1 MNRSA
6 WYSLFATLY
15 FLSLFSGCGSEPEFS
30 TSSQSAVQH
39 YNEGVSHFEKFYYR
53 EAIESFKHALEADS
67 TFALA
72 WGRIAL
78 THSRTRAMKPAHDAM
93 AKAKEYAP
101 GATRRERLY
110 INLWNR
116 LVDYSFTDAGLV
128 ADSIIS
134 LYPDEKEAYHTRG
147 WIYEF
152 NKEYDEAL
160 QMYQTALEMD
170 TGYPLAAMSLGYLY
184 SAIGEQ
190 EKALKYMQHYIRLVP
205 ETADP
210 RASYGDLLVRVGRYS
225 EALEQYERSLEL
237 KPDYW
242 YAIQEIG
249 KVHATLGRLRE
260 AEKYYRRSSAMLP
273 QTPTREATMLT
284 RLAGFDMHRGKHSEA
299 IRRYRQA
306 LGIEPYYGGA
316 AYGLTYALIREREFG
331 EARQM
336 IWGIYA
342 ETKRRGLTESAV
354 MLDFHVLKAR
364 LLAEE
369 DSLDEALAQC
379 EKALEYSNPL
389 NRAYVFRQITRINL
403 KQRAYESAL
412 FACDEALAMNPNS
425 PFGLLL
431 LTRVY
436 HAKGDVKMTREIGG
450 RLLKLWSRA
459 DPDFRHLKELRRLL
473 KHDPVV

>member
-1 MNRSA
+1 VKRST
-6 WYSLFATLY
+6 WYSLFATPY
-15 FLSLFSGCGSEPEFS
+15 FLFLFSGCGSEPEFS

-39 YNEGVSHFEKFYYR
+39 YNEGVSLFEKFYYR
-53 EAIESFKHALEADS
+53 EAIEAFKQALEADS

-78 THSRTRAMKPAHDAM
+78 THSRTRAMQPAQDAM

-101 GATRRERLY
+101 GVTRRERLY
-110 INLWNR
+110 ISLWNNFI
-116 LVDYSFTDAGLV
+116 DYSFKDAGLV
-128 ADSIIS
+128 ADSI
-134 LYPDEKEAYHTRG
+134 LLLFPDEKEAYHTRG
-147 WIYEF
+147 QVYEV

-184 SAIGEQ
+184 STIGEQ

-242 YAIQEIG
+242 YAIQETG
-249 KVHATLGRLRE
+249 RVHAILGRLR
-260 AEKYYRRSSAMLP
+260 AADKYYRRSSAMLP
-273 QTPTREATMLT
+273 QTPTLEATMLT
-284 RLAGFDMHRGKHSEA
+284 RLAGFDMRRGKYREA
-299 IRRYRQA
+299 IRQYRQA
-306 LGIEPYYGGA
+306 LEIEPYYGSA
-316 AYGLTYALIREREFG
+316 AYGLTYALISGHRFG

-336 IWGIYA
+336 VSGVYA
-342 ETKRRGLTESAV
+342 ETRRRGLTESAV
-354 MLDFHVLKAR
+354 MIDFHVLKAR
-364 LLAEE
+364 LLEEE
-369 DSLDEALAQC
+369 DSLDEALSQC
-379 EKALEYSNPL
+379 EKALEYSNPH
-389 NRAYVFRQITRINL
+389 NRAYVYRQTARINL

-425 PFGLLL
+425 PDGLLL

-436 HAKGDVKMTREIGG
+436 HAQGDVKMTREIGG

-459 DPDFRHLKELRRLL
+459 DPDFRDLKELRRLL
-473 KHDPVV
+473 KHGPVV